1 MTGGIRKLVARVAT
15 TSAAAVVALTLVP
28 LGSATAEP
36 SVQSQLSS
44 LRNATAAYHSLSA
57 AEADGFVPLLGCFDN
72 ATLGGMGQHFFIP
85 SRMGVVSLNEPTAL
99 VYEPHDGRYNLVAVE
114 YIVPGPADMTPPH
127 LLGRDFT
134 YLSALGVWKL
144 HAWIYRPNPA
154 GMFADYNS
162 SVRACPTG

>member
-1 MTGGIRKLVARVAT
+1 MMIRRLARLAALAAT
-15 TSAAAVVALTLVP
+15 FTMAATLLPAVTA
-28 LGSATAEP
+28 SAEP

-44 LRNATAAYHSLSA
+44 LRNATAAYHDLGA
-57 AEADGFVPLLGCFDN
+57 AEADGFVPLLSCFSDPV
-72 ATLGGMGQHFFIP
+72 AGGMGQHYFIP

-99 VYEPHDGRYNLVAVE
+99 VYEPHNGRLNLVAVE

-144 HAWIYRPNPA
+144 HAWIFRPNPA
-154 GMFADYNS
+154 GMFADYNPN
-162 SVRACPTG
+162 VRPCPSI

>member
-1 MTGGIRKLVARVAT
+1 MSFRRLARGA
-15 TSAAAVVALTLVP
+15 AMAAVLTL
-28 LGSATAEP
+28 SATLLPAMSASAEP
-36 SVQSQLSS
+36 SVQSQLAS
-44 LRNATAAYHSLSA
+44 LRNATAAYHDLSA
-57 AEADGFVPLLGCFDN
+57 AEADGFVPLLGCFDS
-72 ATLGGMGQHFFIP
+72 AAGGMGQHYFIP

-144 HAWIYRPNPA
+144 HAWIFRPNPA
-154 GMFADYNS
+154 GMFADYNPN
-162 SVRACPTG
+162 VRACPTG